1 MKTKSIIFAFLIL
14 YCGPSEVEI
23 QAKIDEAVS
32 NALESTT
39 TSTLKVETTS
49 TTINVIFDGY
59 LEDGLYK
66 DGSRLFISE
75 QDALDKSTE
84 LGCPYG
90 GEAKPTIY
98 KVKNHEYTGRLVYES
113 SCIKLTY
120 EELASFVREV
130 YSTACIRDVRE
141 SNIRYYYDKFMNKD
155 MPNTY
160 YVMKNTIEKDLKELI
175 ESCEN
180 SKIDAQ
186 MEIDILNM
194 IYGSVEKQENTST
207 LPEENNSESINSIEL
222 DEYEL
227 ANCQKI
233 GENYT
238 QCTKYKNNQPI
249 SVIYCV
255 NGFCKE
261 EY

>member
-1 MKTKSIIFAFLIL
+1 
-14 YCGPSEVEI
+14 
-23 QAKIDEAVS
+23 
-32 NALESTT
+32 
-39 TSTLKVETTS
+39 
-49 TTINVIFDGY
+49 
-59 LEDGLYK
+59 
-66 DGSRLFISE
+66 
-75 QDALDKSTE
+75 
-84 LGCPYG
+84 
-90 GEAKPTIY
+90 
-98 KVKNHEYTGRLVYES
+98 
-113 SCIKLTY
+113 
-120 EELASFVREV
+120 
-130 YSTACIRDVRE
+130 
-141 SNIRYYYDKFMNKD
+141 
-155 MPNTY
+155 
-160 YVMKNTIEKDLKELI
+160 
-175 ESCEN
+175 
-180 SKIDAQ
+180 

-207 LPEENNSESINSIEL
+207 LPEENNSESMNSIEL